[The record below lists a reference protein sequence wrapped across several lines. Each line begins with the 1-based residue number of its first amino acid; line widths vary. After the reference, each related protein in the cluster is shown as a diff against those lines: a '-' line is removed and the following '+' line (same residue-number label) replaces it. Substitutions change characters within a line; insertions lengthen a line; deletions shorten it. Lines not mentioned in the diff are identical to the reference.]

1 MVFPKEK
8 RKEIN
13 MAQFDVIVIGAG
25 PGGYVCAIES
35 AHKGLKTAI
44 VEKRDVGGTC
54 LNRGCI
60 PTKALLHSAEI
71 YEELKECEKYGINV
85 EGASFD
91 FEKIHEY
98 KTGVVTKLRTGV
110 ESLFS
115 ANGITLIRGEGII
128 KGEGVVCVEGVD
140 YTADNIVIAT
150 GSVPAK
156 PPIKGIEL
164 EGVIT
169 SDELL
174 EGEVKFDDSLIII
187 GGGVI
192 GMEFASVYAG
202 LGCDVT
208 VLEAMDRVLPTLD
221 REISQNLSM
230 ILKKRGVKIN
240 TGAKVTEIIKNDDGT
255 MKCCYEAKGKVGEV
269 NGARVLVAIGRRP
282 NTSGLFAE
290 GTLIETDRGRIVV
303 DDKLRTS
310 MKGVWAIGD
319 AAARIQL
326 AHLASAQGI
335 FVANMIA
342 GKECHID
349 LSLVPSCIYT
359 SPEIAAIGLS
369 EDEAKAS
376 GVEYKTG
383 KVLMHSNGKTIIA
396 DGERGFIKLVTEAST
411 GKVLGAAL
419 MCERATDMLS
429 ELSTAIANGLS
440 AEDMLKVM
448 RPHPTFNE
456 AVTEAFESI
465 NGVYIHS
472 APPRKR

>member
-1 MVFPKEK
+1 
-8 RKEIN
+8 
-13 MAQFDVIVIGAG
+13 MAQFDLIVIGAG
-25 PGGYVCAIES
+25 PGGYVCAIEA

-60 PTKALLHSAEI
+60 PTKALLHSAEL
-71 YEELKECEKYGINV
+71 YEEIKKCEKYGINV

-91 FEKIHEY
+91 FNKIHEY
-98 KTGVVTKLRTGV
+98 KSGVVTKLRTGV
-110 ESLFS
+110 ESLFT
-115 ANGITLIRGEGII
+115 ANGITLIRGEGVITG
-128 KGEGVVCVEGVD
+128 KGTVTVDGVEH
-140 YTADNIVIAT
+140 TAENIVIAT
-150 GSVPAK
+150 GSTPAK
-156 PPIKGIEL
+156 PPIKGLDL

-174 EGEVKFDDSLIII
+174 EGEVKYDDSLIII

-192 GMEFASVYAG
+192 GMEFASVYAA
-202 LGCDVT
+202 LGTEVT
-208 VLEAMDRVLPTLD
+208 VIEAMDRVLPTLD

-255 MKCCYEAKGKVGEV
+255 MKCCYEAKGKTGEAVGK
-269 NGARVLVAIGRRP
+269 RVLVAIGRRP
-282 NTSGLFAE
+282 NTQGLFGE
-290 GTLIETDRGRIVV
+290 GVEIETERGRVVV
-303 DDKLRTS
+303 DNEFRTS
-310 MKGVWAIGD
+310 MEGVRAIGD
-319 AAARIQL
+319 AASKIQL

-335 FVANMIA
+335 FVADKIA
-342 GKECHID
+342 GGECHID

-359 SPEIAAIGLS
+359 TPEIAAIGIT
-369 EDEAKAS
+369 EDEAKAQ
-376 GVEYKTG
+376 GINYKTG

-396 DGERGFIKLVTEAST
+396 EGERGFIKLVTDAET

-429 ELSTAIANGLS
+429 ELSTAVANGLT
-440 AEDMLKVM
+440 ADDMLKVM

-465 NGVYIHS
+465 NGTSIHS
-472 APPRKR
+472 APPRRR